1 MSTPESR
8 LSLPTWLKY
17 LISAALLL
25 GAVFLSILLVAMKE
39 SAADRDLVDLTPLV
53 SVRPAKPFAG
63 KLGIEV
69 TGMVVPHKEIRIA
82 SQVNGRVMKR
92 EERASAGSFVN
103 AGDVLLTID
112 DEDYRLQIDRIKA
125 EVAQAENSIV
135 ELDEE
140 LAGLANSLKI
150 AEQDL
155 KLQND
160 ELERRKSLGSAL
172 SQSEFDQARRSV
184 MAAERVVTELQNAVR
199 QANSRKVR
207 LKSGIDLSRANLARA
222 ELDLQRTTIV
232 APFNGVIVR
241 DMVQES
247 DFVRAGDQLFS
258 FEDTSK
264 VEVQC
269 NLRKEQLERLLRFKS
284 ADSRYDI
291 DRNISAYELPP
302 TPVKIR
308 AEVAG
313 ENVVWKGVLEGYDG
327 IGLDERTKMV
337 PCRVVVDNP
346 VVSGEKRNFALVR
359 NMMVDVRIELDPV
372 PEDNESLIEMPEI
385 ALQPGGFVWTVVD
398 GKLKRVPVEVLERT
412 NPQAE
417 PEERLVIAR
426 TDSSEMAAGSMI
438 VVSPLGQPH
447 PGNEVRIQDSALSA
461 GQTTAGGEVEN
472 ATSVD
477 AAGSGATTREN
488 KSGSPPASTTS
499 SEGKAHRS

>member
-1 MSTPESR
+1 MSTPENR
-8 LSLPTWLKY
+8 LSLPKQLKY
-17 LISAALLL
+17 LISASLLI
-25 GAVFLSILLVAMKE
+25 AAFVLSVMLVSMKE
-39 SAADRDLVDLTPLV
+39 SATDRESVDLTPLV

-69 TGMVVPHKEIRIA
+69 SGMVVPHKEIRIA
-82 SQVNGRVMKR
+82 SQVNGRVSKR
-92 EERASAGSFVN
+92 EERASAGNFVN

-140 LAGLANSLKI
+140 LAGLGNSLKI
-150 AEQDL
+150 AEEDL

-160 ELERRKSLGSAL
+160 ELDRRKSLGAAL
-172 SQSEFDQARRSV
+172 SQSEFDQAKRSV
-184 MAAERVVTELQNAVR
+184 MASERVVTELQNAVR
-199 QANSRKVR
+199 QAKSRKVR
-207 LKSGIDLSRANLARA
+207 LESGIDLSRANLAKA
-222 ELDLQRTTIV
+222 ELDLQRTSIA

-284 ADSRYDI
+284 ADSRFDI
-291 DRNISAYELPP
+291 DRNVSAYELPP

-313 ENVVWKGVLEGYDG
+313 ESVVWQGVLARYDG
-327 IGLDERTKMV
+327 IGLDERTRMV

-346 VVSGEKRNFALVR
+346 VVSGDRRNFALVR

-372 PEDNESLIEMPEI
+372 PEENESLIELPEI

-398 GKLKRVPVEVLERT
+398 GKLKRVSIEVLERP
-412 NPQAE
+412 NPHAE
-417 PEERLVIAR
+417 PEERLIIAK
-426 TDSSEMAAGSMI
+426 TDSSELSAGSLI
-438 VVSPLGQPH
+438 VISPLGQPH
-447 PGNEVRIQDSALSA
+447 PGGEVRIQEAVLSD
-461 GQTTAGGEVEN
+461 GQATANREEGN
-472 ATSVD
+472 AAAAD
-477 AAGSGATTREN
+477 AAGSGATTEEN
-488 KSGSPPASTTS
+488 KSGAPPASTTA
-499 SEGKAHRS
+499 SEGKASQS